1 MLPDASAASWS
12 IGHISAVT
20 LPVINMSRS
29 VAFYQRIGFDIS
41 YGGPDAAF
49 TTMRVGDTVINLRH
63 VPVRV
68 SRGWG
73 RVILRVRGV
82 DALHRDLVDK
92 GLVADAPRDAEWG
105 ERYFEVPDPDGFV
118 ISFAEPL

>member
-12 IGHISAVT
+12 IDHISAVT
-20 LPVINMSRS
+20 LPVTDMGRS
-29 VAFYQRIGFDIS
+29 VAFYQRIGFNIS

-49 TTMRVGDTVINLRH
+49 STMRVGDSV
-63 VPVRV
+63 VKV

-73 RVILRVRGV
+73 RVILRVHGV
-82 DALHRDLVDK
+82 DALHRDLVEK
-92 GLVADAPRDAEWG
+92 GLAPDAPRDAAWG
-105 ERYFEVPDPDGFV
+105 ERYFEIPDPDGFI